1 MNKELLGEIQKLVWK
16 LVNIANGDPKTKNT
30 LSKREAYLAVRI
42 MDLAEGFISQ
52 VEDDRFI
59 DREVKN
65 EQI

>member
-59 DREVKN
+59 DREVKD
-65 EQI
+65 E

>member
-1 MNKELLGEIQKLVWK
+1 MNNELLEEIQKLVWK

-30 LSKREAYLAVRI
+30 LSKREAYLAVRV

-59 DREVKN
+59 DRGIKDE
-65 EQI
+65 

>member
-30 LSKREAYLAVRI
+30 LSRREAYLAVRV
-42 MDLAEGFISQ
+42 MDLAEGFIGQ

-59 DREVKN
+59 GGPIN
-65 EQI
+65 E